1 MLLKTIQVFTIR
13 GFGSVASFLVT
24 LVLSHVTTPER
35 VGVFMISL
43 AVMHVL
49 GGVATIGSQTALI
62 KVVASN
68 VDKPWTRINQ
78 DQSFV
83 IKAVSLLSVLV
94 MVLFLFFPEY
104 IAKLIGEEAMS
115 EILSLVSFG
124 VFLVAMIQVLAALL
138 IGKQK
143 PIFGTLVQNVISQV
157 FFIVVCLIAS
167 FNGLELNSS
176 QLLVIYL
183 SGLFISLVSGGLFWF
198 SDERAMFIYNSQ
210 IHPELR
216 NSVSALFIILLMGLC
231 VQWAGQ
237 FASAR
242 FLDAKSI
249 AYFSVAQ
256 RTALLASFVLI
267 AVNLVVVPKIA
278 AEFSKGRLEE
288 VDRLSLTSSR
298 LMVALAIPV
307 LIIMLLFPEFL
318 MGLFGTDYKV
328 AAESLQVMA
337 VGQFINVITGSVG
350 YLLNVTGHERDMRN
364 VVILSGVLA
373 VILAFTFTYL
383 FGILGAA
390 YATAIALAS
399 QNLIAAWMVK
409 KRLGFNT
416 LNIFRRLDVHQ

>member
-337 VGQFINVITGSVG
+337 VGQFI
-350 YLLNVTGHERDMRN
+350 
-364 VVILSGVLA
+364 
-373 VILAFTFTYL
+373 
-383 FGILGAA
+383 
-390 YATAIALAS
+390 IAECNRA
-399 QNLIAAWMVK
+399 
-409 KRLGFNT
+409 
-416 LNIFRRLDVHQ
+416 